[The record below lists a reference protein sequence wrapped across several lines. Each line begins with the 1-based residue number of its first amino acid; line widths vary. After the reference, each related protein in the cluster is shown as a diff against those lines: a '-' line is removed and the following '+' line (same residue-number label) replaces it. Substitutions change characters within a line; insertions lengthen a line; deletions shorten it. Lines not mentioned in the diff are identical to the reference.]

1 MNADRATYIDSSA
14 IVKLAIAEEDSA
26 ALRRYVVQ
34 RRLVSSAVARTEVG
48 RALLPKGVRAVARG
62 VDVLAVIELVAVS
75 RRVLEGAVE
84 PLPVELRSLDAIHL
98 ATAQLLGDDLAR
110 LVTYDERMASAA
122 RSFGWTVLSPS

>member
-1 MNADRATYIDSSA
+1 
-14 IVKLAIAEEDSA
+14 
-26 ALRRYVVQ
+26 
-34 RRLVSSAVARTEVG
+34 
-48 RALLPKGVRAVARG
+48 VRAVARG